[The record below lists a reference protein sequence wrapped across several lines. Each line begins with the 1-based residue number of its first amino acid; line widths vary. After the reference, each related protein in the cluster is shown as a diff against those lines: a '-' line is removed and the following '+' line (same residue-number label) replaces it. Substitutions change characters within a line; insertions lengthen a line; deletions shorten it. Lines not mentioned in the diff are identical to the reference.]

1 MDETTPGS
9 KKWPPSRWPALL
21 ADALRLLRSLPDK
34 PRWSFGG
41 GTALS
46 AQYDHRVS
54 YDIDI
59 FVRDSD
65 VLRDLTPARNAS
77 TRALLAGRGFEYPG
91 NYLKLNLE
99 GGEIDFIV
107 AGRRTENPTRPWMFD
122 GEEILIETPW
132 EIAIKKIFY
141 RPSSF
146 KVRDVFDLA
155 AVLDRDPADLA
166 ASLPE
171 VEDRMD
177 KVIDRV
183 ERLAPDYA
191 MAAATDINPTADG
204 QRYMTRDAAEQALSF
219 LKSHRPERS

>member
-1 MDETTPGS
+1 M
-9 KKWPPSRWPALL
+9 L
-21 ADALRLLRSLPDK
+21 ADALRLLRSLPDR

-41 GTALS
+41 GTAL
-46 AQYDHRVS
+46 AVQYDHRVS

-65 VLRDLTPARNAS
+65 VLRDLTPARNAT

-107 AGRRTENPTRPWMFD
+107 AGRRTETPTRPWIFD

-146 KVRDVFDLA
+146 KIRDLFDLA
-155 AVLDRDPADLA
+155 AVLERDPADLA

-171 VEDRMD
+171 VEDRLD

-183 ERLAPDYA
+183 ERLVPDYA
-191 MAAATDINPTADG
+191 ETAASDINPTVGG
-204 QRYMTRDAAEQALSF
+204 QRYMTRDAAERALSF
-219 LKSHRPERS
+219 LKSSRPAHS

>member
-41 GTALS
+41 GTALA

-59 FVRDSD
+59 FVRDSE
-65 VLRDLTPARNAS
+65 VLRDLTPARNAA

-91 NYLKLNLE
+91 NYLKLNLDS
-99 GGEIDFIV
+99 GEIDFIV
-107 AGRRTENPTRPWMFD
+107 AGRRTENPTRPWTFD

-155 AVLDRDPADLA
+155 AVLDHDSADLA

-183 ERLAPDYA
+183 ERLVPDYA
-191 MAAATDINPTADG
+191 MAAATDINPTSGG
-204 QRYMTRDAAEQALSF
+204 QRYMTRDAAEQVLSF

>member
-1 MDETTPGS
+1 M
-9 KKWPPSRWPALL
+9 L
-21 ADALRLLRSLPDK
+21 ADALRLLRSLPDR

-41 GTALS
+41 GTALA

-59 FVRDSD
+59 FVSDSD
-65 VLRDLTPARNAS
+65 VLRDLTPARNAA

-91 NYLKLNLE
+91 NYLKLNLD

-107 AGRRTENPTRPWMFD
+107 AGRRTENPTRPWIFD

-183 ERLAPDYA
+183 ERLLPDYA
-191 MAAATDINPTADG
+191 MAAAADINSTAGG
-204 QRYMTRDAAEQALSF
+204 QRYMARDAAERALSF
-219 LKSHRPERS
+219 LKSHRPQRS